1 MLYGFP
7 RIRKSKRLP
16 KSPSTLVIVHW
27 SELCYMAYLAA
38 REVINISIPPRVE
51 PVNKISIYLAKKKKT
66 KNTYTNKQR
75 KKRRALSRLSNWPT
89 SLKADNI

>member
-51 PVNKISIYLAKKKKT
+51 PVNKISIYLAKKKK
-66 KNTYTNKQR
+66 KQR
-75 KKRRALSRLSNWPT
+75 TPILINKEKKGELFLAYQIGPHL
-89 SLKADNI
+89 

>member
-51 PVNKISIYLAKKKKT
+51 PVNKISIYLAKKKT
-66 KNTYTNKQR
+66 KNTYTNKR
-75 KKRRALSRLSNWPT
+75 RNEKKRELVLAYQIGPHL
-89 SLKADNI
+89 

>member
-27 SELCYMAYLAA
+27 SELCYMAHLAA
-38 REVINISIPPRVE
+38 KEVINISIPPRVE
-51 PVNKISIYLAKKKKT
+51 PVNKISIYLAKKKK
-66 KNTYTNKQR
+66 KNTYTNKR
-75 KKRRALSRLSNWPT
+75 RNEKKRELFLAYQIGPHL
-89 SLKADNI
+89 